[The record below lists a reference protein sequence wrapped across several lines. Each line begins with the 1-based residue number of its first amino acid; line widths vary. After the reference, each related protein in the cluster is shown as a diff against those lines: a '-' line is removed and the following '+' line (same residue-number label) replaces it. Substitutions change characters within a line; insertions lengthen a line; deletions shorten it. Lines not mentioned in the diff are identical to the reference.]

1 MQTSELQKGLFRGWS
16 TGLIRDWSAFSLIE
30 HQIDLIKRSTRFE
43 CPHIQARQKE
53 FLRPRAPLTELSR
66 RNCGHSKK
74 MLLWTH
80 RAIQSSL
87 WRALLGQGIC
97 AHRDI
102 KHYQTSNRWRSSIDS
117 RKALCYRYTVERRQS
132 CPLVC
137 APGVFPSITR
147 SSRMKATQLK
157 TKKNYLYEA
166 ILIASKRGQLWSCD
180 RPSAGKSP
188 SSRVKYHIQY
198 PTPKGMSFPAD
209 AWWNSCGRPTS

>member
-1 MQTSELQKGLFRGWS
+1 MPSHPGKAKRISKTSSSSYRTKQAKSWAQNKKVLF
-16 TGLIRDWSAFSLIE
+16 
-30 HQIDLIKRSTRFE
+30 
-43 CPHIQARQKE
+43 
-53 FLRPRAPLTELSR
+53 
-66 RNCGHSKK
+66 
-74 MLLWTH
+74 WTH

-87 WRALLGQGIC
+87 LRALLGHGIF

-147 SSRMKATQLK
+147 SSRMRATQLK

-166 ILIASKRGQLWSCD
+166 ILIASNRGQLWSCD

-198 PTPKGMSFPAD
+198 QTPKGMSFPAD